1 MFEFGEQAARPW
13 LLAVEK
19 AAVALYIVRMD
30 SAWTGYEIAR
40 SLVHRGIAFYT
51 IRAHACIPS
60 TPIPHAEPTTIR
72 PPGYR
77 FTVDDYRAY
86 NHREALLLSTPRG
99 RAALLKGGIIWRLAV
114 ETLNLE
120 KCLEGPS
127 VEVIVHRRG
136 RIYPTH
142 HPSLN
147 FCDDD
152 LSIDELDDICGINY
166 VLTGKPNSSLL
177 FIQLLKPTLLSREK

>member
-40 SLVHRGIAFYT
+40 SLVHRGIAFHT

-77 FTVDDYRAY
+77 FTVDDYRTY
-86 NHREALLLSTPRG
+86 SRRREALLLGTPRG
-99 RAALLKGGIIWRLAV
+99 RAALLKVGIVWRLAV
-114 ETLNLE
+114 ETLN
-120 KCLEGPS
+120 
-127 VEVIVHRRG
+127 
-136 RIYPTH
+136 
-142 HPSLN
+142 
-147 FCDDD
+147 
-152 LSIDELDDICGINY
+152 
-166 VLTGKPNSSLL
+166 
-177 FIQLLKPTLLSREK
+177 